1 MKNKYKELF
10 CRWLSFLLCAFLLTI
25 TIMLITLSS
34 PLPKMGVY
42 LVGLICGFCIG
53 AFLTDEWRD
62 MIYHDKP
69 L

>member
-1 MKNKYKELF
+1 
-10 CRWLSFLLCAFLLTI
+10 
-25 TIMLITLSS
+25 MLITLSS